1 MPLPLAPIDES
12 TPVGFQPIESGVYH
26 ATVTD
31 FDEKETTNPEGKM
44 PVGTGYYQFTVELT
58 DEDVSGKTL
67 RVTVFPTSE
76 KAKPKTKEFLIGM
89 GLSSEDITNLTEF
102 DANDYVGTECKVQVG
117 RQKPDESG
125 NVYNNVVRVIPL
137 DDASDELPS

>member
-1 MPLPLAPIDES
+1 MPLPIANIDES

-44 PVGTGYYQFTVELT
+44 PVGTGYYSFVFELT
-58 DEDVSGKTL
+58 DEEVSGKTL
-67 RVTVFPTSE
+67 KTSVFPTSE

-89 GLSSEDITNLTEF
+89 GLSSEDISNLTEF
-102 DANDYVGTECKVQVG
+102 DPGLYVGTECKVQVG
-117 RQKPDESG
+117 RTKPNEEG
-125 NVYNNVVRVIPL
+125 VVYNNIVRVIPL